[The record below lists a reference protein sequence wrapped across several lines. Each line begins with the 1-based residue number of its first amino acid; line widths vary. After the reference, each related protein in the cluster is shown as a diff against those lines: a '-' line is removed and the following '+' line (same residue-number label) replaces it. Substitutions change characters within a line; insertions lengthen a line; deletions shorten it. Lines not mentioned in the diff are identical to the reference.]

1 MSFIFISYS
10 RKDQAYVSTLV
21 QALTQRNLPVWLD
34 NEINHGQAWNRV
46 IREQLDQCQVFLLV
60 MSPRAE
66 QSPWVRNEML
76 YAINKRK
83 AIFPLLLEGE
93 HWFDVLSW
101 QGADVT
107 DGSLPLERFFE
118 ALRKYFPTPVDT
130 ADSLPVQ
137 TVMEERISP
146 APAAFSIDTK
156 QPNSTN
162 QEVELKSEKGIDYYA
177 LFQDS
182 RKAGELK
189 SEKGIDY
196 YALLQDSR
204 KAGELKSEKGVDYYA
219 LLQDSRK
226 AGELKSEKGVNYT
239 RLRDLL
245 KAGEWKTAD
254 QETADQMLKA
264 MGQTTWLKVKSN
276 DLLNFPCA
284 DLKTI
289 DQLWGK
295 YSNGKWGFSVQKQIY
310 VECGAKL
317 DGQYPGN
324 EIWREFCRRVGWR
337 KGESYLNYSDLTFD
351 LENSSS
357 GEFPLLAAWSVGLGV
372 SSLAFRLVNCSR

>member
-10 RKDQAYVSTLV
+10 RQDQAYVDQLV
-21 QALTQRNLPVWLD
+21 QALTQRHLPVWLD

-107 DGSLPLERFFE
+107 DGSLPPERFFE
-118 ALRKYFPTPVDT
+118 DVGSHFPNAGAT
-130 ADSLPVQ
+130 AESLPVQ
-137 TVMEERISP
+137 TVVEERIPPTP
-146 APAAFSIDTK
+146 ATPIKTVMPPKLATQA
-156 QPNSTN
+156 
-162 QEVELKSEKGIDYYA
+162 VELKSEKGIDY
-177 LFQDS
+177 
-182 RKAGELK
+182 R
-189 SEKGIDY
+189 
-196 YALLQDSR
+196 
-204 KAGELKSEKGVDYYA
+204 
-219 LLQDSRK
+219 
-226 AGELKSEKGVNYT
+226 

-245 KAGEWKTAD
+245 KAGEWREAD

-264 MGQTTWLKVKSN
+264 MGQTTWWKVESN

-289 DQLWGK
+289 DQLWVK
-295 YSNGKWGFSVQKQIY
+295 YSDGKWGFS
-310 VECGAKL
+310 
-317 DGQYPGN
+317 
-324 EIWREFCRRVGWR
+324 
-337 KGESYLNYSDLTFD
+337 
-351 LENSSS
+351 
-357 GEFPLLAAWSVGLGV
+357 
-372 SSLAFRLVNCSR
+372 